1 MGTVSKISVALI
13 DDDAPYRA
21 YVTALIEASGRYA
34 LVAQAGSVEEAA
46 AWTVKVQPALLLLD
60 VAMPGVQGPAA
71 VGRLLAARPGLKIVM
86 LTGRDADE
94 PLLESIRAGA
104 VGYLLKG
111 AGSAE
116 IIEALDDAVAGGAP
130 MSPSI
135 AKRVLTLL
143 KDGARGADDAARDV
157 SAGGGARELA
167 QLTEREREVLARVAA
182 GDADKEICEKLGVT
196 RSTVK
201 NHLTSIYDKWRV
213 RSRTQ
218 AAVRF
223 VKVTGK

>member
-1 MGTVSKISVALI
+1 MTHQAKISVGLV

-21 YVTALIEASGRYA
+21 YVGTLLESGGRYA
-34 LVAQAGSVEEAA
+34 LTAQAGSVEEALEWPA
-46 AWTVKVQPALLLLD
+46 KAKPALLLLD
-60 VAMPGVQGPAA
+60 VALPGVQGPAA
-71 VGRLLAARPGLKIVM
+71 VTRFLAKWPGVGIVM

-94 PLLESIRAGA
+94 PVLESIRLGA

-111 AGSAE
+111 AGSAA
-116 IIEALDDAVAGGAP
+116 IIEGLDDAVAGGAP
-130 MSPSI
+130 MSPTI
-135 AKRVLTLL
+135 ARRVLTLL
-143 KDGARGADDAARDV
+143 REPT
-157 SAGGGARELA
+157 AGPRNDPKALGL
-167 QLTEREREVLARVAA
+167 LTEREREVLALVAE
-182 GDADKEICEKLGVT
+182 GDADKEICGKLGIT

-201 NHLTSIYDKWRV
+201 NHLTAIYDKWRV